1 MRKFVMIAGAAALLG
16 GCGDDAPV
24 KNEPA
29 MATSLRP
36 GQYQADWKVTSL
48 RIVDKNPTAATN
60 LKQDATGTTTACV
73 GADNAIDPALF
84 AEDGDSCTIG
94 NPYVR
99 NGRMQ
104 MDLTCSREGAD
115 GRGHSVLS
123 RASGGSSPNRSSSG
137 CVATERAFASV
148 SAVAMRVRARG
159 SSMRRSHLTR
169 IPAAFFE
176 GSFWRRRPGSRPP
189 GAP

>member
-1 MRKFVMIAGAAALLG
+1 MRNLVIVAGAAMLLAS
-16 GCGDDAPV
+16 CGDDAPV
-24 KNEPA
+24 KNEPET
-29 MATSLRP
+29 ATSIEP

-73 GADNAIDPALF
+73 AADNAIDPALF

-104 MDLTCSREGAD
+104 MDLTCSRKGVD
-115 GRGHSVLS
+115 GQVRQ
-123 RASGGSSPNRSSSG
+123 
-137 CVATERAFASV
+137 SV
-148 SAVAMRVRARG
+148 SGTFTADTIDAEVSTTTYLSGYGDYAM
-159 SSMRRSHLTR
+159 TR
-169 IPAAFFE
+169 NFTAKRLGECPPAADKPE
-176 GSFWRRRPGSRPP
+176 DKK
-189 GAP
+189 A

>member
-73 GADNAIDPALF
+73 SADNAIDPALF
-84 AEDGDSCTIG
+84 AEDGDICTIG

-115 GRGHSVLS
+115 GQVRQ
-123 RASGGSSPNRSSSG
+123 
-137 CVATERAFASV
+137 SV
-148 SAVAMRVRARG
+148 SGTFTADTIEAEVSTTTYLSGYGDYAMSRTFTAKRLG
-159 SSMRRSHLTR
+159 ECP
-169 IPAAFFE
+169 PAAD
-176 GSFWRRRPGSRPP
+176 
-189 GAP
+189 APVQNAAGGTGG